1 MQRIGVIAISEK
13 NPFEVR
19 VYLPK
24 TISDVLAYANVTVCG
39 LFAVK
44 GVRVVKGKDGPFVS
58 MPRYKAQGKYQD
70 ICYPCT
76 KNARAA
82 LFESVL
88 GAYDQ
93 AMKQQQSEIT
103 SQLAS
108 PQMGL

>member
-1 MQRIGVIAISEK
+1 MSEK

-24 TISDVLAYANVTVCG
+24 TTSDVLAYANVTVC
-39 LFAVK
+39 VK

-82 LFESVL
+82 FFESVL